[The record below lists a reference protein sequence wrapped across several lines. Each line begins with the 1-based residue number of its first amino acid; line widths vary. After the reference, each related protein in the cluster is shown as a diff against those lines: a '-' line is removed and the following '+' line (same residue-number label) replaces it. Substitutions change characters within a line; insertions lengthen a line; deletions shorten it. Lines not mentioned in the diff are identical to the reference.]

1 MDNFTFSTLPYSR
14 PDCKALIKKLRS
26 LIGKAKKAKTY
37 ESLKET
43 FTAFESEMSTF
54 METMSIASIRHT
66 LDTTDKFWET
76 ENDWLEQQS
85 PAVSA
90 VTLGMVKVLLDKKWE
105 KPLREEYGDELLESL
120 GRQMRSFS
128 PKLILLARKENALCS
143 KYQKLIASAK
153 IPFEGGEHN
162 LYGMLK
168 FLEHEDRELRR
179 RAWDAYIGFFAAN
192 EAELEDIFDKL
203 MKIRYKMGRRMGF
216 ENFIPLGY
224 LQQERSDYG
233 RGEIER
239 FREQVRTVLT
249 PFCAELY
256 EAQRRR
262 LGLDELMVWDEERIF
277 PDGNA
282 DPVGT
287 EEELVEKARLM
298 YHELSPETAEFID
311 YMLEHQ
317 LMDLTNRPGKAATG
331 YCATLPVL
339 KAPFVFSCFNGTS
352 GDIHVLTHELGHALA
367 AYRATRRAKSIFLAQ
382 PGTDIAEIH
391 SMSMEQ
397 FCYPWAESFFGE
409 NADKFRF
416 SHLQSALTFV
426 PFGVAVDEFQ
436 HICYDNPHLTP
447 RERTAE
453 WRKLEQKYMPWR
465 KYADEDEFSN
475 WGGWWYHK
483 IHIFLY
489 PMYYINYTL
498 TTMGA
503 LEFGKRSKEDM
514 ASAWRDYIA
523 LCDSGGSVSYL
534 QQLRLAGL
542 RVPFEEGS
550 VEQATSHA
558 RQTLMEALRKEGLAD

>member
-1 MDNFTFSTLPYSR
+1 VENFTFSTLSYSR
-14 PDCKALIKKLRS
+14 PDAKALSARLKQITAEAKRAKNYDDL
-26 LIGKAKKAKTY
+26 KKAIT
-37 ESLKET
+37 EFEKET
-43 FTAFESEMSTF
+43 SAF
-54 METMSIASIRHT
+54 MELATIASIRHT

-76 ENDWLEQQS
+76 ENNWLEQQS
-85 PAVSA
+85 PRISA
-90 VTLGMVKVLLDKKWE
+90 VMLGIIKVLLDKKWE
-105 KPLREEYGDELLESL
+105 KQLREDYGDELIESL
-120 GRQMRSFS
+120 DRSRRSFS
-128 PKLILLARKENALCS
+128 PKLILLAQKENDLCS

-153 IPFEGGEHN
+153 IPFDGGEHN
-162 LYGMLK
+162 LYGIAK
-168 FLEHEDRELRR
+168 YFEHDDRDVR
-179 RAWDAYIGFFAAN
+179 RAAWEAYIGFFAAN
-192 EAELEDIFDKL
+192 EAELEIIFDKL
-203 MKIRYKMGRRMGF
+203 MKLRYKMGRRMGF
-216 ENFIPLGY
+216 ENFVPLGY
-224 LQQERSDYG
+224 LQQSRSDYG
-233 RGEIER
+233 RKEIEN

-282 DPVGT
+282 DPIGT
-287 EEELVEKARLM
+287 EEELVEKARQM

-311 YMLEHQ
+311 YMLDHR

-339 KAPFVFSCFNGTS
+339 QAPFVFSCFNGTA

-367 AYRATRRAKSIFLAQ
+367 AYRATRRAKSMFLAQ

-391 SMSMEQ
+391 SMGMEQ

-416 SHLQSALTFV
+416 SHLQNALTFV

-436 HICYDNPHLTP
+436 HICYDNPRLTP
-447 RERTAE
+447 KQRTAE

-465 KYADEDEFSN
+465 KYAPEDEFSN
-475 WGGWWYHK
+475 RGGWWYHK
-483 IHIFLY
+483 IHIYLY

-514 ASAWRDYIA
+514 DSAWRDYIA
-523 LCDSGGSVSYL
+523 LCNSGGSVSYM
-534 QQLRLAGL
+534 QQLKLAGL
-542 RVPFEEGS
+542 CVPFEDGS
-550 VEQATSHA
+550 VEKATSHA
-558 RQTLMEALRKEGLAD
+558 RQILMDAINKEGLND